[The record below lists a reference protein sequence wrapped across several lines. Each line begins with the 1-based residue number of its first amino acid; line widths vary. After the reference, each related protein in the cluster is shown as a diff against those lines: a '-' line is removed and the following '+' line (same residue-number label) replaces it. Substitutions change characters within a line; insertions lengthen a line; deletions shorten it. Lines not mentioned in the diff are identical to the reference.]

1 MPALPGRLAHQE
13 AAGEAKFRL
22 SLMRTPDPVSAGP
35 LHRGVG
41 GAFLPEAPSMMTD
54 AGNGT
59 FSGGFRVPAGLDLQA
74 HTTDSVFLAVA
85 DLAVKSTGAA
95 SAVSVT
101 TLDSGTFMTAVA
113 TDRLARALDQAQYD
127 GDAGPCVESVRS
139 SEVVE
144 VHDVGADP
152 RWPVFSAA
160 ALEEGIRGVLS
171 LPMPLDG
178 SFAASLNVYSPDAGA
193 FTDGDREGLV
203 GLVAFAA
210 SAITN
215 LRLYEGSRV
224 LVEQMQT
231 AMQSRALIDQA
242 RGILM
247 AEHRCDAEEAFQI
260 LRRTSQASNR
270 KMRDLAREIVER
282 TAASGAGPA

>member
-1 MPALPGRLAHQE
+1 MPAFPGRLAHQE
-13 AAGEAKFRL
+13 AAGEAKLRL
-22 SLMRTPDPVSAGP
+22 SLMRTRNRGSAGP
-35 LHRGVG
+35 PHRVVG
-41 GAFLPEAPSMMTD
+41 GAFLSEAPMVSD
-54 AGNGT
+54 AGDGT

-85 DLAVKSTGAA
+85 DLAVRSTTAA

-101 TLDSGTFMTAVA
+101 TLDGGALATAVA
-113 TDRLARALDQAQYD
+113 TDPVARLLDQAQYA

-139 SEVVE
+139 NEVVE
-144 VHDVGADP
+144 IRDTQSDP
-152 RWPVFSAA
+152 RWPGFTAA

-178 SFAASLNVYSPDAGA
+178 SFGASLNVYAPEAAA

-215 LRLYEGSRV
+215 LRLYEASRV

-247 AEHRCDAEEAFQI
+247 AEHRCTPDEAFEI
-260 LRRTSQASNR
+260 LRRTSQAANR
-270 KMRDLAREIVER
+270 KMRDLAREIVDR
-282 TAASGAGPA
+282 TATRSD